1 MVDTRF
7 SMSVQIMMSLA
18 YHGDELMNSDQLA
31 KTLKTNA
38 TFVRK
43 LVSRLVEAGIVQSFR
58 GKAGGIKLAKS
69 PQDISLKDIYLAATC
84 EKTLI
89 NCHKKPINKACPIS
103 GCIEDVIGEIVVG
116 IEETTKKYLLNKK
129 LDQLMKKVQH
139 K

>member
-18 YHGDELMNSDQLA
+18 YHGEELMNSELLA
-31 KTLKTNA
+31 KSIKTNA

-43 LVSRLVEAGIVQSFR
+43 LVSRLVEAGLVQSFR

-69 PQDISLKDIYLAATC
+69 PSEITLKDIYVAATC

-89 NCHKKPINKACPIS
+89 ACHKKPVNKNCPVS
-103 GCIEDVIGEIVVG
+103 GCIEEVIGDIVDG
-116 IEETTKKYLLNKK
+116 IEETTKKYLLNKR
-129 LDQLMKKVQH
+129 LDQLMKSVS
-139 K
+139 

>member
-18 YHGDELMNSDQLA
+18 YHGEELMNSEQLA
-31 KTLKTNA
+31 KSIKTNA

-43 LVSRLVEAGIVQSFR
+43 LVSRLVEAGLVQSFR

-69 PQDISLKDIYLAATC
+69 PSDISLKDIYLASTC

-89 NCHKKPINKACPIS
+89 TCHKKPVNKNCPVS
-103 GCIEDVIGEIVVG
+103 GCIEEVIGEIVDG
-116 IEETTKKYLLNKK
+116 IEETTKKYLLHKK
-129 LDQLMKKVQH
+129 LDQLMKKVS
-139 K
+139 

>member
-43 LVSRLVEAGIVQSFR
+43 LVSRLVETGIVKSFR
-58 GKAGGIKLAKS
+58 GKAGGIKLAKP
-69 PQDISLKDIYLAATC
+69 PQDISLREIYVAATC

-89 NCHKKPINKACPIS
+89 SCHKKPINKACPVS
-103 GCIEDVIGEIVVG
+103 GCIEVVLDEIVRG
-116 IEETTKKYLLNKK
+116 IETTTQKYLSKTNLKDLLSK
-129 LDQLMKKVQH
+129 IG
-139 K
+139 